1 MFSAIFF
8 QIFLRVPIFLR
19 IFAPSLHKNRGTLKA
34 KENMEEKKYHI
45 EESEIAGD
53 KVCEPSPA
61 YRSAAS
67 SALSVSSVSWDEAY
81 DTDSYPM
88 GRSLEQVMEHCES
101 ILDKLDDPNY
111 GEPISVLDAEIEKM
125 IAEWK

>member
-1 MFSAIFF
+1 
-8 QIFLRVPIFLR
+8 
-19 IFAPSLHKNRGTLKA
+19 
-34 KENMEEKKYHI
+34 MEEKKYHI
-45 EESEIAGD
+45 EESKIAGD

-61 YRSAAS
+61 CRSMAS
-67 SALSVSSVSWDEAY
+67 SVSSELWDEAY

-101 ILDKLDDPNY
+101 ILDKLDDSNY

>member
-1 MFSAIFF
+1 
-8 QIFLRVPIFLR
+8 
-19 IFAPSLHKNRGTLKA
+19 
-34 KENMEEKKYHI
+34 MEERKYHI
-45 EESEIAGD
+45 EESKIAGD

-67 SALSVSSVSWDEAY
+67 SASSVSWDEAY

-101 ILDKLDDPNY
+101 ILDKLDDPDHW
-111 GEPISVLDAEIEKM
+111 ISIDEFEAQMRKAIPG
-125 IAEWK
+125 WK

>member
-1 MFSAIFF
+1 
-8 QIFLRVPIFLR
+8 
-19 IFAPSLHKNRGTLKA
+19 
-34 KENMEEKKYHI
+34 MEEKKYHI
-45 EESEIAGD
+45 EESKIAGD

-61 YRSAAS
+61 YRSMAS
-67 SALSVSSVSWDEAY
+67 SASSVSSVSWDEAY

-101 ILDKLDDPNY
+101 IFDKLDDPNY
-111 GEPISVLDAEIEKM
+111 GEPISVLDDEIERM

>member
-1 MFSAIFF
+1 
-8 QIFLRVPIFLR
+8 
-19 IFAPSLHKNRGTLKA
+19 
-34 KENMEEKKYHI
+34 MEERKYHI
-45 EESEIAGD
+45 DESKVAGD

-61 YRSAAS
+61 YRSTASAA
-67 SALSVSSVSWDEAY
+67 SSVSWDEAY

-101 ILDKLDDPNY
+101 ILDKLDDSNY

>member
-1 MFSAIFF
+1 
-8 QIFLRVPIFLR
+8 
-19 IFAPSLHKNRGTLKA
+19 
-34 KENMEEKKYHI
+34 MEEKKYHI
-45 EESEIAGD
+45 EESEIAGE
-53 KVCEPSPA
+53 KVCEPSPD
-61 YRSAAS
+61 YRSAI
-67 SALSVSSVSWDEAY
+67 SASSVSWDEAY

-111 GEPISVLDAEIEKM
+111 GEPISVLDDEIERM

>member
-1 MFSAIFF
+1 
-8 QIFLRVPIFLR
+8 
-19 IFAPSLHKNRGTLKA
+19 
-34 KENMEEKKYHI
+34 MEEKKYHI
-45 EESEIAGD
+45 EESEIVGD

-61 YRSAAS
+61 YRSMAS
-67 SALSVSSVSWDEAY
+67 SASSVSSVSWDEAY

-101 ILDKLDDPNY
+101 ILDNLDDPNY
-111 GEPISVLDAEIEKM
+111 GEPISVLDDEIERM

>member
-1 MFSAIFF
+1 
-8 QIFLRVPIFLR
+8 
-19 IFAPSLHKNRGTLKA
+19 
-34 KENMEEKKYHI
+34 MEEKKYHI
-45 EESEIAGD
+45 EESKMAGD

-61 YRSAAS
+61 YRSIAS
-67 SALSVSSVSWDEAY
+67 STSSVSSVSWDEAY

-111 GEPISVLDAEIEKM
+111 GEPISVLDDEIERM

>member
-1 MFSAIFF
+1 
-8 QIFLRVPIFLR
+8 
-19 IFAPSLHKNRGTLKA
+19 
-34 KENMEEKKYHI
+34 MEEKKYHI
-45 EESEIAGD
+45 EESKIVGD

-61 YRSAAS
+61 YRSMAS
-67 SALSVSSVSWDEAY
+67 SASSVSSVSWDEAY

-125 IAEWK
+125 IAVWK

>member
-1 MFSAIFF
+1 
-8 QIFLRVPIFLR
+8 
-19 IFAPSLHKNRGTLKA
+19 
-34 KENMEEKKYHI
+34 MEEKKYHI
-45 EESEIAGD
+45 EESKMAGD
-53 KVCEPSPA
+53 KVSEPSPA
-61 YRSAAS
+61 YHSIAS
-67 SALSVSSVSWDEAY
+67 STSSVSSVSWDEAY

>member
-1 MFSAIFF
+1 
-8 QIFLRVPIFLR
+8 
-19 IFAPSLHKNRGTLKA
+19 
-34 KENMEEKKYHI
+34 MEEKKYHI
-45 EESEIAGD
+45 KDSKIAGD

-61 YRSAAS
+61 YRSMAS
-67 SALSVSSVSWDEAY
+67 SASSVSSVSWDEAY

-101 ILDKLDDPNY
+101 IFDKLDDPNY
-111 GEPISVLDAEIEKM
+111 GEPISVLDDEIERM

>member
-1 MFSAIFF
+1 
-8 QIFLRVPIFLR
+8 
-19 IFAPSLHKNRGTLKA
+19 
-34 KENMEEKKYHI
+34 MEEKKYHI
-45 EESEIAGD
+45 EESKIAGD

-67 SALSVSSVSWDEAY
+67 AASVSWDEAY

-101 ILDKLDDPNY
+101 ILDKLDDSNY

>member
-1 MFSAIFF
+1 
-8 QIFLRVPIFLR
+8 
-19 IFAPSLHKNRGTLKA
+19 
-34 KENMEEKKYHI
+34 MEEKKYHI
-45 EESEIAGD
+45 EESKMAGD

-61 YRSAAS
+61 YYSIAS
-67 SALSVSSVSWDEAY
+67 STSSVSSVSWDEAY